1 MMREYMGVMQ
11 RCQEIVLPNG
21 IKLDLFYIGTVANTL
36 GRTSNTIR
44 AWEISG
50 VIPETFFK
58 DKNGRRLY
66 TAEQIDVIL
75 NAAVRAKITQG
86 SSLRNT
92 SFSRWVYEG
101 FEKLREKYTSKKG
114 E

>member
-1 MMREYMGVMQ
+1 MKEFMGVVQ
-11 RCQEIVLPNG
+11 RSQELTLPNG
-21 IKLDLFYIGTVANTL
+21 LKLDLFYIGTVANSL
-36 GRTSNTIR
+36 GRTPNTIR
-44 AWEISG
+44 SWEISG

-66 TAEQIDVIL
+66 TSEQIEVIL
-75 NAAVRAKITQG
+75 SAAIRAKISQG
-86 SSLRNT
+86 RSLRNT

-101 FEKLREKYTSKKG
+101 FEKLREKYTSEKG